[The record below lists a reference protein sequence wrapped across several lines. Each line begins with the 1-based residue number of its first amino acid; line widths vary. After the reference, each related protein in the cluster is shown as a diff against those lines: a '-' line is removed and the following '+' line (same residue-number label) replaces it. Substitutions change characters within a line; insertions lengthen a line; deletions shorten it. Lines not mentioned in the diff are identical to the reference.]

1 MTEWKCARDSDKHY
15 ISTYAKEHPLRLV
28 YIDFFFRVRRVFQ
41 IKQKEFELTKTF
53 SFSEDVSETVN
64 AWYAWY
70 YKPNTVPEAD
80 INMITGLI
88 PARLNFFSEYI
99 MNIEN
104 NDKKWKNWIQLED
117 VKNVENDVYEKPHI
131 IGGRKFK

>member
-1 MTEWKCARDSDKHY
+1 
-15 ISTYAKEHPLRLV
+15 
-28 YIDFFFRVRRVFQ
+28 
-41 IKQKEFELTKTF
+41 
-53 SFSEDVSETVN
+53 
-64 AWYAWY
+64 
-70 YKPNTVPEAD
+70 
-80 INMITGLI
+80 MITGLI

-117 VKNVENDVYEKPHI
+117 VKNVGYDVYEEPHI